1 MTATPDTVSARPR
14 FADTLAVYLKP
25 RVLIVLF
32 LGFSAGLP
40 LALSGSTLL
49 VWMRE
54 AGVDLG
60 IIGLFALVG
69 TPYTI
74 KFLWAPIVDA
84 LDVPVLARL
93 LGRRRGWLVFSQL
106 LLIAAIAFLAF
117 CDPVASP
124 YWVAV
129 GALLVAAASATQD
142 IVIDAFRIESLDESE
157 QAAGMA
163 AYVAAYRIGMLAS
176 TAGALFLVSGFEGLG
191 FGKEGAWS
199 AGYLA
204 MAALVVIGIATTLIA
219 TEPAKSAT
227 AAIEHAAQARENPL
241 ARVARAAYASFA
253 DFLTR
258 DSAIVVL
265 VFVVLYKFCDAF
277 AGAMTAPFVIDLG
290 FSRNDYAAIVKGVGL
305 AATLIG
311 GFAGGALAR
320 AYPLVTSLWIG
331 AFLQMASNLV
341 FTWQA
346 LVGVNLWALTVT
358 IIVENFTG
366 AIGTVIFV
374 AYLSALCN
382 NPLHT
387 ATQYALLTALAAVGR
402 TYLSAGAGF
411 VAERTGWP
419 MFFVISALTAL
430 PSLVLLVWLQRRG
443 NFKNLVKPTRIVM
456 DD

>member
-1 MTATPDTVSARPR
+1 M
-14 FADTLAVYLKP
+14 
-25 RVLIVLF
+25 
-32 LGFSAGLP
+32 
-40 LALSGSTLL
+40 
-49 VWMRE
+49 
-54 AGVDLG
+54 
-60 IIGLFALVG
+60 
-69 TPYTI
+69 
-74 KFLWAPIVDA
+74 
-84 LDVPVLARL
+84 
-93 LGRRRGWLVFSQL
+93 FSQL

-124 YWVAV
+124 WWVAV
-129 GALLVAAASATQD
+129 GALLVATASATQD

-163 AYVAAYRIGMLAS
+163 SYVAAYRIGMLAS

-191 FGKEGAWS
+191 FGKDAAWS

-204 MAALVVIGIATTLIA
+204 MAALVVIGIATALIA
-219 TEPAKSAT
+219 TEPEKSTT
-227 AAIEHAAQARENPL
+227 AAIEHAAHARENPL
-241 ARVARAAYASFA
+241 VRVATAAYASFA

-258 DSAIVVL
+258 DMAIVVL

-311 GFAGGALAR
+311 DSPVAR
-320 AYPLVTSLWIG
+320 SRAPIRWSTSLWIG

-419 MFFVISALTAL
+419 IFFVISALTAL
-430 PSLVLLVWLQRRG
+430 PSLVLLVWLQQRG
-443 NFKNLVKPTRIVM
+443 HFKTLVKPTRIVM
-456 DD
+456 DDQCRGSEVRIILAANPRVPHNDPNFGIGTLERRALPDGRR

>member
-191 FGKEGAWS
+191 FGKDGAWS

-227 AAIEHAAQARENPL
+227 AEIEHAAHARENPV
-241 ARVARAAYASFA
+241 ARVAKAAYASFA

-320 AYPLVTSLWIG
+320 AY
-331 AFLQMASNLV
+331 
-341 FTWQA
+341 
-346 LVGVNLWALTVT
+346 
-358 IIVENFTG
+358 
-366 AIGTVIFV
+366 
-374 AYLSALCN
+374 
-382 NPLHT
+382 
-387 ATQYALLTALAAVGR
+387 
-402 TYLSAGAGF
+402 
-411 VAERTGWP
+411 
-419 MFFVISALTAL
+419 
-430 PSLVLLVWLQRRG
+430 
-443 NFKNLVKPTRIVM
+443 
-456 DD
+456 